1 MTLQEKL
8 AMDFPALMEN
18 GAITIVAF
26 GDSVTH
32 GALGGSSMRCGTMC
46 R

>member
-1 MTLQEKL
+1 MNIKEKL
-8 AMDFPALMEN
+8 NMDKEALLKN

-32 GALGGSSMRCGTMC
+32 GALRDPIDYENAY
-46 R
+46 